1 MENSTKNKEIYIKL
15 GLHGDG
21 VPAGDGRGFPGIFQ
35 NDGDGDGDGDR
46 VVGGGEKNTGDGVP
60 VSPDLSIFRAKSLDL

>member
-35 NDGDGDGDGDR
+35 NDGDGDW
-46 VVGGGEKNTGDGVP
+46 VAGGGEKIPGTGFPCPRICRFFVP
-60 VSPDLSIFRAKSLDL
+60 NP